1 MTGDV
6 LAGKAEI
13 NDLASNRGLRA
24 AVLCLLYFCQGFPWG
39 FATIALIATLS
50 AAGHDK
56 AATATVTALAVLPW
70 TFKFF
75 YAPLI
80 DTYRFPALGI
90 RRPWIIFA
98 QAGMALT
105 LMVVV
110 LSGELSSAS
119 TLQFIA
125 WAFFVHNC
133 FAALQDVA
141 TDSLAVDLLTDAER
155 GRVNALMWASKN
167 FGIAVGGA
175 GMAWLIVATS
185 LEIAVLVQSLMI
197 CAVLVLLIQLPERH
211 GEKKFP
217 WSDGAVMA
225 LTGRVQR
232 SLGNTFLE
240 LQRALS
246 TRTTFSL
253 ALFAS
258 LYIIGEGMFDPLIA
272 EMFVQQLGWSVEAY
286 SSMAG
291 ISGVTTNVLGAILGG
306 LLSDRFGRRRICV
319 LAMIATSL
327 VFFAYTLTSAYWVVD
342 GYPHY
347 LLYPTFKGLVAMTA
361 VSFFSL
367 AMKVSW
373 TKAAATQFT
382 LYMALGNVG
391 YAVGAK
397 LNTWLIVV
405 FGATPSY
412 EQFFLVSAILPL
424 LPLVLLYGMDP
435 DRIVRQRAAEAEQ

>member
-1 MTGDV
+1 M
-6 LAGKAEI
+6 LSRAHAAH
-13 NDLASNRGLRA
+13 DLATHRGLRA
-24 AVLCLLYFCQGFPWG
+24 GTLCLLYFCQGFPWG

-50 AAGHDK
+50 AAGHGK
-56 AATATVTALAVLPW
+56 ADTATVAALAILPW

-75 YAPLI
+75 YAPMI
-80 DTYRFPALGI
+80 DTYRVPSLGL

-98 QAGMALT
+98 QAGMAVT

-110 LSGELSSAS
+110 LSGELTSAS

-175 GMAWLIVATS
+175 GMAWLVVATS
-185 LEIAVLVQSLMI
+185 LETAVLVQSLMI
-197 CAVLVLLIQLPERH
+197 CAVLVLLIQIPERR

-217 WSDGAVMA
+217 WSAGVAMAVNARM
-225 LTGRVQR
+225 QR
-232 SLGNTFLE
+232 SLGKTFSE
-240 LQRALS
+240 LKRALS

-258 LYIIGEGMFDPLIA
+258 LYIVGEGLFDPLVA
-272 EMFVQQLGWSVEAY
+272 EMFVQKLGWSVEAY

-306 LLSDRFGRRRICV
+306 LLSDRFGRRRVCT
-319 LAMIATSL
+319 LAMIATSG
-327 VFFAYTLTSAYWVVD
+327 VFFAYALTSAYWELTA
-342 GYPHY
+342 YPHY
-347 LLYPTFKGLVAMTA
+347 LLYPIFKGLVAMAA

-397 LNTWLIVV
+397 LNTWLAWV
-405 FGATPSY
+405 FGAEPSY
-412 EQFFLVSAILPL
+412 EQFFLVMAVLPL
-424 LPLVLLYGMDP
+424 LPLILLLGMNP
-435 DRIVRQRAAEAEQ
+435 DRIVQQRQAESAQ

>member
-1 MTGDV
+1 M
-6 LAGKAEI
+6 
-13 NDLASNRGLRA
+13 
-24 AVLCLLYFCQGFPWG
+24 LCLLYFCQGFPWG

-56 AATATVTALAVLPW
+56 AATATVSALAVLPW

-75 YAPLI
+75 YAPMI
-80 DTYRFPALGI
+80 DTYRLPSLGI
-90 RRPWIIFA
+90 RRPWIILA

-110 LSGELSSAS
+110 LSGELSSAA

-141 TDSLAVDLLTDAER
+141 ADSLAVDLLTDAER
-155 GRVNALMWASKN
+155 GRVNAMMWASKN
-167 FGIAVGGA
+167 FGVAIGGA

-185 LEIAVLVQSLMI
+185 LETAVLAQSLMI
-197 CAVLVLLIQLPERH
+197 CAVLVLVIQLPERR

-225 LTGRVQR
+225 VKGRVQR
-232 SLGNTFLE
+232 SLGKTFAE
-240 LQRALS
+240 LKRALS

-258 LYIIGEGMFDPLIA
+258 IYIVGEGMFDPLIA
-272 EMFVQQLGWSVEAY
+272 EMFVQKLGWSVEAY

-291 ISGVTTNVLGAILGG
+291 LSGVTTNVLGAILGG
-306 LLSDRFGRRRICV
+306 LLSDRFGRRRICA
-319 LAMIATSL
+319 LAMMACSA
-327 VFFAYTLTSAYWVVD
+327 VFFAYTLTSAYWNVD
-342 GYPHY
+342 GYPHF
-347 LLYPTFKGLVAMTA
+347 LLYPMFKGLVAMAA

-373 TKAAATQFT
+373 TSAAATQFT

-391 YAVGAK
+391 YAIGAK
-397 LNTWLIVV
+397 LNTWLAVV

-412 EQFFLVSAILPL
+412 EQFFIVSAILPL
-424 LPLVLLYGMDP
+424 LPLVLLLGLNP
-435 DRIVRQRAAEAEQ
+435 DRIVRQRQAEAEQ